1 MGAGAS
7 KSLNKKQT
15 SRQAQAILTAFDNS
29 NDIVSLVD
37 ETGNV
42 NPDLVK
48 QKFLVAAESVVG
60 KVDDVNV
67 GEAIAN
73 LTDAEILQLSHYLNE
88 RHKNK
93 TPDKKIFQENDKDLI
108 ILDEEEILED
118 NNNDH
123 AKDDDNT
130 SLLSYDDIDKDEVE
144 DLEVSVE
151 ELVASSDKVNRIKG
165 DTSILSDLHDGRGFI
180 IGDDS
185 PASHTTIKSF
195 SSLESPGD
203 IIETITISS
212 KTIETIS
219 GKTILSNNIS
229 GKSQPSPFLAEKS
242 IATKINNNDGSPNM
256 KAIKNLVESSQAI
269 LWDIGGEDGSPSSLK
284 SDKSDHALFEVE
296 RGKKKYIP
304 RSKAYENP
312 SSDGYYQDFG
322 QKIDAK
328 NESLMG
334 LQRQKIW
341 SYAKN
346 AQLEREVELLQ
357 KQLLQME
364 MIDKEKG
371 FNSTFTEP
379 SLSLIVK
386 DEKKI
391 VSEKNNHNS
400 KNWQAFNVLNNEN
413 RNEDNI
419 GSYDARR
426 NKMLAL
432 QQEQQQQQQQQ
443 LNRNSYGNIDRQ
455 GETKKGREIK
465 PINVKNSRNDILT
478 HDSSSLFSIDGGSVD
493 DLTDLSYAESAKPSR
508 QLYNAPLYKVE
519 SASSSKTNIVAGGKR
534 RMISDGTNNESQLSA
549 RGNGSHEKVMSIDR
563 RKNSPRMRRDRGR
576 ESDDDVETMNAGQ
589 SNNDRKIRISRVR
602 RERRE
607 SDDEADTNNVQ
618 SSMNNKPREIRG
630 PRRDR
635 GRESDDDADSNVQAF
650 PKNSNKPRV
659 VRGPRRDR
667 GRESDDDTESN
678 PTQSVN
684 NKLREIRGPRRD
696 RGRESDDDTDK
707 NKSSYA
713 SDNDNN
719 RRDRLLHYN
728 TDEEEGYVPSIGNRE
743 KIKQKLMEDDMLS
756 GGGME
761 IPKKEKSKDVLKN
774 LNRKRRHTVDNL
786 VEEQDSMT
794 DGDDYRGGSKPHK
807 KEGDSEVP
815 TIIESPGKPQ
825 IAPIRKTKDKD
836 DRKQK
841 FRSRKSTT
849 KDHEAP
855 PPTVEEPEPSNKL
868 WSRALDSRWSE
879 VNLLLRR
886 KIETDEDLQYTIA
899 AAEAGLMF
907 TDQLNITAKSLN
919 VLRGT
924 LSRWLLPYD
933 NNTRIDEQC
942 STPHSVLENM
952 PESLRGKIT
961 ERQIH
966 YLVAGANSVRK
977 LVRIKIA
984 DDNDLE
990 QARLALKTAIDFFR
1004 RLQEDSAKANIS
1016 PFELFE
1022 LRDR

>member
-15 SRQAQAILTAFDNS
+15 SRQAQAILTALDNS
-29 NDIVSLVD
+29 NVSFVD
-37 ETGNV
+37 DSGNI

-48 QKFLVAAESVVG
+48 QKFLVAAESIVT
-60 KVDDVNV
+60 KDDDVNV

-73 LTDAEILQLSHYLNE
+73 LTDAEVLQLSQYLNN
-88 RHKNK
+88 RQKNN
-93 TPDKKIFQENDKDLI
+93 TPDKKIFQENEKDLI
-108 ILDEEEILED
+108 IVDEDELLDEI
-118 NNNDH
+118 NNDH
-123 AKDDDNT
+123 IKDDDNT

-144 DLEVSVE
+144 DLDVSVE
-151 ELVASSDKVNRIKG
+151 ELAVSSDKIHRIKG
-165 DTSILSDLHDGRGFI
+165 DHSIISDIQQSRGFI
-180 IGDDS
+180 VGDDS
-185 PASHTTIKSF
+185 PASHTTVKSF
-195 SSLESPGD
+195 SSLDSPGD
-203 IIETITISS
+203 LIETITISS

-219 GKTILSNNIS
+219 GKTITPKNINV
-229 GKSQPSPFLAEKS
+229 KTQPSTFLEEK
-242 IATKINNNDGSPNM
+242 NNDGSPNSR
-256 KAIKNLVESSQAI
+256 AVRNLVESSQAV
-269 LWDIGGEDGSPSSLK
+269 LWDIGAEDGSPSSLK

-312 SSDGYYQDFG
+312 SADGYYQDFG

-371 FNSTFTEP
+371 FNSTFTET
-379 SLSLIVK
+379 SLSNITK
-386 DEKKI
+386 DTKI
-391 VSEKNNHNS
+391 ISSEKTHQNP
-400 KNWQAFNVLNNEN
+400 KEWQAFNVLNNEN
-413 RNEDNI
+413 RNDDNI

-426 NKMLAL
+426 KKMLAL
-432 QQEQQQQQQQQ
+432 QNEQQQ
-443 LNRNSYGNIDRQ
+443 NKNNNIDRQ
-455 GETKKGREIK
+455 NEAKKGRDISK
-465 PINVKNSRNDILT
+465 SSVNGKNTKNEMLN
-478 HDSSSLFSIDGGSVD
+478 HDSSSLFSIDGVD
-493 DLTDLSYAESAKPSR
+493 DLTDVSYAESAKPSR
-508 QLYNAPLYKVE
+508 YYNAPLYKVDS
-519 SASSSKTNIVAGGKR
+519 SATSKASGSLQAITKKR
-534 RMISDGTNNESQLSA
+534 ISDNNSNYESQISA
-549 RGNGSHEKVMSIDR
+549 RGNGPQDKLISIEK
-563 RKNSPRMRRDRGR
+563 RKSSPRNRRDRGR
-576 ESDDDVETMNAGQ
+576 ESDDEVDLNIVQ
-589 SNNDRKIRISRVR
+589 SNNDRRLRVNRVR
-602 RERRE
+602 RDRGRE
-607 SDDEADTNNVQ
+607 SDDENDSSTIQSAINNN
-618 SSMNNKPREIRG
+618 NNKPREIRG

-635 GRESDDDADSNVQAF
+635 GRESDDDVDSSVIQAT
-650 PKNSNKPRV
+650 SNKNASKARV

-667 GRESDDDTESN
+667 GGRSHESDDDA
-678 PTQSVN
+678 
-684 NKLREIRGPRRD
+684 
-696 RGRESDDDTDK
+696 DK
-707 NKSSYA
+707 NRNYA
-713 SDNDNN
+713 SDNDHKDNA
-719 RRDRLLHYN
+719 RLSQYN
-728 TDEEEGYVPSIGNRE
+728 TDEEDGYVPSIGNRE
-743 KIKQKLMEDDMLS
+743 RIKPKSLEDEWS
-756 GGGME
+756 AGGGSDLLSQ
-761 IPKKEKSKDVLKN
+761 IPKKDKSRDVLKN

-786 VEEQDSMT
+786 VEEDSMT
-794 DGDDYRGGSKPHK
+794 DGDEFRAKPK
-807 KEGDSEVP
+807 ADKLKEEESMP
-815 TIIESPGKPQ
+815 SAESPQKSLVT
-825 IAPIRKTKDKD
+825 RKIKEKD
-836 DRKQK
+836 DKSKQK
-841 FRSRKSTT
+841 FRSRKTAPIAHEST
-849 KDHEAP
+849 P
-855 PPTVEEPEPSNKL
+855 IEEPEPSNKL

-899 AAEAGLMF
+899 SAEAGLMF

-1004 RLQEDSAKANIS
+1004 RLQEDSVKANMT

-1022 LRDR
+1022 LRDK

>member
-15 SRQAQAILTAFDNS
+15 SRQAQAILTALDNS
-29 NDIVSLVD
+29 NVSFID
-37 ETGNV
+37 DSGNV

-48 QKFLVAAESVVG
+48 QKFLVAAESVVT
-60 KVDDVNV
+60 KDDDVNV

-73 LTDAEILQLSHYLNE
+73 LTDAEVLQLSQYLND
-88 RHKNK
+88 RQKSK
-93 TPDKKIFQENDKDLI
+93 STPDKKLFQENDKDLI
-108 ILDEEEILED
+108 IVDDEDLLEEI

-123 AKDDDNT
+123 VKDDDNT
-130 SLLSYDDIDKDEVE
+130 SLLSYDDLDKDEVE
-144 DLEVSVE
+144 DLDVSVE
-151 ELVASSDKVNRIKG
+151 ELAVSNDKINRIKG
-165 DTSILSDLHDGRGFI
+165 DNSILSEIHDVRGFI
-180 IGDDS
+180 AGDES
-185 PASHTTIKSF
+185 PASQTTIKSF
-195 SSLESPGD
+195 SSMDSPGD
-203 IIETITISS
+203 LIETITISS
-212 KTIETIS
+212 KTIS
-219 GKTILSNNIS
+219 GKTLSSKTI
-229 GKSQPSPFLAEKS
+229 SQPSTFLEEK
-242 IATKINNNDGSPNM
+242 NDGSLNS
-256 KAIKNLVESSQAI
+256 KAIRNLVESSQAV
-269 LWDIGGEDGSPSSLK
+269 LWDIGVEDGLQ
-284 SDKSDHALFEVE
+284 DHKGDRALFEVE
-296 RGKKKYIP
+296 RGKSKYIP
-304 RSKAYENP
+304 RSKAYENA

-371 FNSTFTEP
+371 FTSTFTES
-379 SLSLIVK
+379 SLSTITK
-386 DEKKI
+386 DNKKNS
-391 VSEKNNHNS
+391 SEKTHQNP
-400 KNWQAFNVLNNEN
+400 KDWQAFNVLNNEN
-413 RNEDNI
+413 RNDDNI

-426 NKMLAL
+426 KKMLAL
-432 QQEQQQQQQQQ
+432 QQEQQQSKYM
-443 LNRNSYGNIDRQ
+443 NTDRQ
-455 GETKKGREIK
+455 VESKKNREISK
-465 PINVKNSRNDILT
+465 PLNGKKIEALN

-493 DLTDLSYAESAKPSR
+493 DLTEVSYAESAKPSR
-508 QLYNAPLYKVE
+508 NYNAPLYKQHVE
-519 SASSSKTNIVAGGKR
+519 STTSKTNGSLQAGAKKR
-534 RMISDGTNNESQLSA
+534 VSDNNYESQTSA
-549 RGNGSHEKVMSIDR
+549 RGNGTQDKLIIVEK
-563 RKNSPRMRRDRGR
+563 RKSSPRMRRDRGR
-576 ESDDDVETMNAGQ
+576 ESDDEVESNIGL
-589 SNNDRKIRISRVR
+589 SNNRVR
-602 RERRE
+602 VNR
-607 SDDEADTNNVQ
+607 V
-618 SSMNNKPREIRG
+618 
-630 PRRDR
+630 RRDR
-635 GRESDDDADSNVQAF
+635 GRESDDENETSTIQASMT
-650 PKNSNKPRV
+650 NNNKHRE

-667 GRESDDDTESN
+667 GRESDDDGDSN
-678 PTQSVN
+678 VIQAIS
-684 NKLREIRGPRRD
+684 NKNASKARAIRGPRRD
-696 RGRESDDDTDK
+696 RIRANESDDDTDR
-707 NKSSYA
+707 NKPNYV
-713 SDNDNN
+713 SDNDRKDNA
-719 RRDRLLHYN
+719 RISQYN
-728 TDEEEGYVPSIGNRE
+728 TDEDEGYVPSIANKE
-743 KIKQKLMEDDMLS
+743 KAKKSLEDEWNI
-756 GGGME
+756 GGLDQV
-761 IPKKEKSKDVLKN
+761 PKKDKSRDVLKN
-774 LNRKRRHTVDNL
+774 LNRKRRHTVDSL
-786 VEEQDSMT
+786 LEEQDSLT
-794 DGDDYRGGSKPHK
+794 DGDDFRSKTK
-807 KEGDSEVP
+807 SEMP
-815 TIIESPGKPQ
+815 KDESLPITESPKAV
-825 IAPIRKTKDKD
+825 APKKIKEKDDKTKQ
-836 DRKQK
+836 R
-841 FRSRKSTT
+841 FRSRKSLT
-849 KDHEAP
+849 KDVSTE
-855 PPTVEEPEPSNKL
+855 PTPIEEPEPSNKL

-1004 RLQEDSAKANIS
+1004 RLQEDSAKSNMT

>member
-60 KVDDVNV
+60 KDDDVNV

-118 NNNDH
+118 NNNNDH

-151 ELVASSDKVNRIKG
+151 ELAASSDKVNRIKG
-165 DTSILSDLHDGRGFI
+165 DTSILTELHDGRGFI

-212 KTIETIS
+212 RTIETIS
-219 GKTILSNNIS
+219 GKTVSSKNIS

-242 IATKINNNDGSPNM
+242 SIIKSNDGSPNT
-256 KAIKNLVESSQAI
+256 KAIRNLVESSQAI
-269 LWDIGGEDGSPSSLK
+269 LWDIGGEDGSPSSLQ

-304 RSKAYENP
+304 RSKVYENP
-312 SSDGYYQDFG
+312 SVDGYYQDFG

-371 FNSTFTEP
+371 FNSTFTES
-379 SLSLIVK
+379 SLSSIVK
-386 DEKKI
+386 DDKKI
-391 VSEKNNHNS
+391 SSEKTGHNP
-400 KNWQAFNVLNNEN
+400 KKWQAFNVLNNEN

-432 QQEQQQQQQQQ
+432 QQEQQQQ
-443 LNRNSYGNIDRQ
+443 LNRNSNGNIDRQ

-465 PINVKNSRNDILT
+465 PINLKNSKNDILN

-493 DLTDLSYAESAKPSR
+493 DLTDVSYAESAKPSR
-508 QLYNAPLYKVE
+508 HNAPLYKVE
-519 SASSSKTNIVAGGKR
+519 SASNSKPNLIAAGGGKR
-534 RMISDGTNNESQLSA
+534 RVTSDGTNNESQLSA
-549 RGNGSHEKVMSIDR
+549 RGNGSHEKLMSIDR
-563 RKNSPRMRRDRGR
+563 RKNSPRIRRDRGR
-576 ESDDDVETMNAGQ
+576 ESDDDVETMNTGQ
-589 SNNDRKIRISRVR
+589 SNNDRKVRINRVR
-602 RERRE
+602 RDRRE
-607 SDDEADTNNVQ
+607 SDDEADNTNNNIQ
-618 SSMNNKPREIRG
+618 SNNNKPREIRG

-635 GRESDDDADSNVQAF
+635 GRESDDDADSNIQGF

-667 GRESDDDTESN
+667 GRESDDDVESN
-678 PTQSVN
+678 TVQSINN
-684 NKLREIRGPRRD
+684 NKPREIRGPRRD
-696 RGRESDDDTDK
+696 RGRESDDDIDK
-707 NKSSYA
+707 NKSSYM

-728 TDEEEGYVPSIGNRE
+728 TDEEEGYVPSIGNRD
-743 KIKQKLMEDDMLS
+743 KIKQKLVEDDLLS
-756 GGGME
+756 GGGVE
-761 IPKKEKSKDVLKN
+761 IKKEKSKDVLKN
-774 LNRKRRHTVDNL
+774 LNRKRRHTVDNV

-794 DGDDYRGGSKPHK
+794 DGDDYRSGSKPQK

-815 TIIESPGKPQ
+815 TIVESPGKNQ
-825 IAPIRKTKDKD
+825 IVPTRKTKDKD

-841 FRSRKSTT
+841 FRSRKSLP
-849 KDHEAP
+849 KDQEAP
-855 PPTVEEPEPSNKL
+855 PPSVEEPEPSNKL

-1022 LRDR
+1022 LRDRQ